1 MPAVIKTKK
10 LDVTKFTK
18 KFTFPDEVGNVI
30 FKNIGH
36 QDIQIWFDNDKTE
49 DSYSLDRGELTPVIK
64 IQSNT
69 IYFCVSDNAGRFSL
83 LMWE

>member
-1 MPAVIKTKK
+1 MPAVVKTKR

-30 FKNIGH
+30 FKNIGY
-36 QDIQIWFDNDKTE
+36 QDVRIWFDNDKME
-49 DSYSLDRGELTPVIK
+49 DSYSLSRADVTPQIK

-69 IYFCVSDNAGRFSL
+69 IYFCVSADVGRFTL